1 MVFEI
6 DFPSLAWAKDPI
18 WKFYQESIQKHCLD
32 KNKVMDAINKSEIRE
47 LKNDSTDKK
56 TGLISKETLLLNLGL
71 E

>member
-6 DFPSLAWAKDPI
+6 EFSQLKEEG
-18 WKFYQESIQKHCLD
+18 KVSYTEESIQRFCLS
-32 KNKVMDAINKSEIRE
+32 KLKVFDAINKSEIRE